1 VPATDTITAAGL
13 VEITARVTDPEA
25 IARIR
30 TAHTCHAIV
39 LAPGATTFWVAPDSR
54 DAVRASIDDAL
65 AAPRDPDVVV
75 YFDFNSPWSYAS
87 TAPTGPLARIS
98 TTVHWRGFEL
108 LPQWRPA
115 YDVTSPP
122 AAQRWQ
128 QARAALD
135 ALGLPAGT
143 DRPPLRRTRRA
154 HLAVLHAAVSGGA
167 DMLMRALLEAHWSTE
182 ADIDNVNDI
191 KDIAFR
197 AGLNGLDI
205 AEAVAAELHA
215 DTLAATRADAV
226 AHGVFGVP
234 TVRVGPTVVWGRDLT
249 TPLQTVLATEASN
262 P

>member
-1 VPATDTITAAGL
+1 MPVTDTAASDL

-25 IARIR
+25 IAQIR
-30 TAHTCHAIV
+30 AAHACHAIV
-39 LAPGATTFWVAPDSR
+39 LAPDVTTFWVPADSR
-54 DAVRASIDDAL
+54 DAVRADIDAAL
-65 AAPRDPDVVV
+65 AAPRRPDVVV

-87 TAPTGPLARIS
+87 TAPAGALADVPA
-98 TTVHWRGFEL
+98 TAHWRGFEL
-108 LPQWRPA
+108 LPPWRPV
-115 YDVTSPP
+115 YDVTSPA
-122 AAQRWQ
+122 AAQRWH
-128 QARAALD
+128 QAHSALD
-135 ALGLPAGT
+135 ALGRPTGA

-167 DMLMRALLEAHWSTE
+167 DVLMRALFEAHWSSD

-205 AEAVAAELHA
+205 AEAVAAELHT
-215 DTLAATRADAV
+215 DTLNAIRADAV

-249 TPLQTVLATEASN
+249 APLQAVLATEASN